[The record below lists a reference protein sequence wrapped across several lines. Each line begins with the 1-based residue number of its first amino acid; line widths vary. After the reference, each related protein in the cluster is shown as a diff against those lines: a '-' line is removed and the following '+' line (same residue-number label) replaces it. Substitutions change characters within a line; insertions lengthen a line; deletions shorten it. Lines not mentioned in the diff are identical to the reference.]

1 MDKEKLLKKLK
12 EIIPD
17 KKRIVAHDIPEKY
30 LSDTLGR
37 LKGEAAVLVFP
48 QSTEE
53 VSKILKYAHK
63 HGIPVTPRGAGTNL
77 VGSTVPM
84 DGGIILDFSHMDK
97 ILELDENTMTITV
110 QPGLLLQ
117 ELQKYV
123 EERGLFYPPD
133 PGEKASSIG
142 GNISTNA
149 GGMRAVKYGVTRD
162 YVRGLEVVT
171 ADGSVL
177 TTGGKNVKD
186 ASGLSLKNLYIGS
199 EGTLAVITKCILKL
213 IPKPET
219 SLSVLVPY
227 PDLKTGIRSVLSV
240 LRANANPT
248 AVEFMERKVVKL
260 GEDFLGVKYPYPEA
274 GSYILL
280 TFDGHATEVRENAE
294 RIRKLALDGGAL
306 AYLPLTDTAQ
316 NNPSNDIPSAADI
329 WKVRGAL
336 VKAVEAFSE
345 QEPVD
350 IVVPIDK
357 TAEFISFINKLD
369 EESGM
374 QMVSF
379 GHAGDGNV
387 HLCVVRGDRDLK
399 TWHQELKA
407 NMDKAY
413 HKAYELG
420 GITSGEHG
428 IGISKRRYFLRET
441 PGENLEIMNR
451 IKDALDPKHILNDKK
466 SYILEKK

>member
-17 KKRIVAHDIPEKY
+17 KKRIVTHDIPEKY

-37 LKGEAAVLVFP
+37 LKGEASALVFP

-53 VSKILKYAHK
+53 VSKILKYAYK
-63 HGIPVTPRGAGTNL
+63 HDIPVTPRGAGTNL
-77 VGSTVPM
+77 VGSTVPV
-84 DGGIILDFSHMDK
+84 DGGIILDLSHMDK
-97 ILELDENTMTITV
+97 VLELDENTMTITV

-117 ELQKYV
+117 DLQKYV

-177 TTGGKNVKD
+177 TAGGKNVKD

-399 TWHQELKA
+399 TWHKELKA

>member
-37 LKGEAAVLVFP
+37 LKGEAAALVFP

-77 VGSTVPM
+77 VGSTVPV

-117 ELQKYV
+117 DLQKYV

-133 PGEKASSIG
+133 PGEKASSVG

-149 GGMRAVKYGVTRD
+149 GGMRAVKYGVTRE

-177 TTGGKNVKD
+177 TAGGKNVKD

-294 RIRKLALDGGAL
+294 CIRKLALDGGAL
-306 AYLPLTDTAQ
+306 AYLTLTDTAQ
-316 NNPSNDIPSAADI
+316 NPSNVIPPAADI

-399 TWHQELKA
+399 TWHKELKA

-441 PGENLEIMNR
+441 PEENLEVMNR